1 MSISPRPPV
10 SGVGPRR
17 REGRKGGG
25 GGGEGAGVFFRH
37 SQRGRLLH
45 SSGRA
50 EIEHTILKGLVSIW
64 VVLIRLCRVVV
75 SRGRGRGREYF
86 LPIFA
91 RAFSVLRATTSPGRA
106 AHARKRAAR
115 RRRGRRVA
123 AGGALVGARRAR
135 GLETVGCR
143 EVDDA
148 AVVSLAD
155 LSPLL
160 LVCVNLK
167 NKKPRHVTR
176 RVSRVTV
183 SRASAGT
190 FTHQ

>member
-1 MSISPRPPV
+1 MPRDQLIPV
-10 SGVGPRR
+10 PQFCGCDRALAASDA
-17 REGRKGGG
+17 KGGRG
-25 GGGEGAGVFFRH
+25 GGAGVFFRH

-91 RAFSVLRATTSPGRA
+91 RAFSVLRATTSPAGCA
-106 AHARKRAAR
+106 CAQAGGA

-167 NKKPRHVTR
+167 NKKP
-176 RVSRVTV
+176 
-183 SRASAGT
+183 
-190 FTHQ
+190 